1 MSKKLD
7 KSLMDAYLSV
17 YEDKRGHAAGSS
29 DAEKQA
35 SQLASDVRYKAKG
48 KVPEGASKEEKRKI
62 FLQIL
67 NASPAPAVVKQMAKE
82 KLLGEQYLPEEEYDR
97 YRDEILMRGGDHRSK
112 ETKERSN
119 SRSKDDDKRKG
130 DTPMQKE
137 FKKKYGKKA
146 TALDA
151 VKQDIEKKYGK
162 GAIMKTKKV
171 DEAYKSGKEV
181 ARRNSD
187 DIKKFMQMGKDAPK
201 NEKLNKARGE
211 GPDAYRKAKLDSG
224 TKAGKSN
231 LLKGIEKAKRPT
243 GGKLGMTA
251 VRAAGGVG
259 AGLVAANAL
268 RNMVKQ
274 DESYVI
280 EDAKMKRQ
288 SDEDLKKAHDKFS
301 SMDSSPANDFM
312 KKRIEKE
319 MKRRKKSVSEG
330 NKLNRAIK
338 EVQKTASVTP
348 KPKKKRQDLG
358 DDGTS
363 NTEYNESAMS
373 PVELAIAKKR
383 GRVREGF
390 SAWRTDIRFNEQLKK

>member
-1 MSKKLD
+1 MA
-7 KSLMDAYLSV
+7 AYHKV
-17 YEDKRGHAAGSS
+17 YEEKRGHAAGAS
-29 DAEKQA
+29 DTEKQA
-35 SQLASDVRYKAKG
+35 SQLASDVRYKAKS

-97 YRDEILMRGGDHRSK
+97 YRDEKLMRGGDHRSK
-112 ETKERSN
+112 ETKERSY
-119 SRSKDDDKRKG
+119 SRSEDDDKRKG

-162 GAIMKTKKV
+162 DAIMKN
-171 DEAYKSGKEV
+171 ESYKSGKEV

-243 GGKLGMTA
+243 GGKLGMTS

-301 SMDSSPANDFM
+301 SMNSSPANDFM